1 MKKTDREAER
11 DCCATVLLSN
21 CYESGTGTALATL
34 KDFED
39 SECVKE
45 EQASKGKENFK
56 TLKITLFLYEKSNK
70 TEENVKRI

>member
-1 MKKTDREAER
+1 M
-11 DCCATVLLSN
+11 N
-21 CYESGTGTALATL
+21 QALATL

-56 TLKITLFLYEKSNK
+56 TLKITLFLYEKTNK